1 MSNRIDTRYGRP
13 GRWNRPALSNKSPA
27 HGETPLKPQKDDICA
42 DAGYVIRVVDTT
54 GDVINSAN
62 FNRQNSEA

>member
-1 MSNRIDTRYGRP
+1 MVGQAAEQARAVQQIAGSWRDT
-13 GRWNRPALSNKSPA
+13 
-27 HGETPLKPQKDDICA
+27 LKPQKDDICA

-62 FNRQNSEA
+62 FNRQNWEA